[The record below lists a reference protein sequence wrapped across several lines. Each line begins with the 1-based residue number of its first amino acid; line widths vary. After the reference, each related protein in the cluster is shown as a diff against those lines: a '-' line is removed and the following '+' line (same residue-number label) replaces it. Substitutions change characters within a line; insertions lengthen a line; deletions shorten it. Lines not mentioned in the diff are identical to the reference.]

1 MSFFKDIE
9 EGKNKFT
16 FRTDHTPEEVKKSV
30 EKSWEMSFRA
40 KRNYMKMVE
49 DTINMLMKNK
59 EDGL

>member
-30 EKSWEMSFRA
+30 EKSWEMSFRS

-49 DTINMLMKNK
+49 D
-59 EDGL
+59 